1 LTPPLRDRFGVMLR
15 LDFYSP
21 EELVAIVQRSASI
34 LGVAI
39 DGSGALEMGRRSRGT
54 PRIANRLLRRV
65 RDFAEVG
72 GHQVIDAHVA
82 DAALMLLGVDR
93 SGLDEI
99 DRRILLAIM
108 EKFQGGPVGLDTL
121 AAVVCEEK
129 NTLEDVYEPFL
140 IQCGF
145 IKRTPRG
152 RVATALAYEH
162 FGKKEPCRPPEPGL
176 LFP

>member
-1 LTPPLRDRFGVMLR
+1 
-15 LDFYSP
+15 
-21 EELVAIVQRSASI
+21 
-34 LGVAI
+34 
-39 DGSGALEMGRRSRGT
+39 
-54 PRIANRLLRRV
+54 
-65 RDFAEVG
+65 
-72 GHQVIDAHVA
+72 
-82 DAALMLLGVDR
+82 
-93 SGLDEI
+93 
-99 DRRILLAIM
+99 M

-162 FGKKEPCRPPEPGL
+162 FGKKEPRRPLEPGL
-176 LFP
+176 LFTE